1 MDEVADNMNNAGINI
16 TNADRQ
22 ALLWYLEQRMFHG
35 VSGSSTSFDYLDA
48 AHHLVRRVKNGEM

>member
-1 MDEVADNMNNAGINI
+1 
-16 TNADRQ
+16 
-22 ALLWYLEQRMFHG
+22 LLWYLEQRMFQG